1 MSIHK
6 LPAERDS
13 HAAAAA
19 ASVGVILQQSMN
31 YYIGD
36 AVVRARAVQGC
47 DLDLFRLPVFRTLRW
62 SVRRKV
68 NDFFDD
74 LALDPAFASQRVS
87 GGTVLLQAAGAF
99 VYANGYSKDG
109 YCSCS
114 FSLWAESRARAEEVK
129 GRLENIAGDDRMR
142 DETFTLD
149 WQFTNAAGE
158 LRSTT
163 FQELADP
170 GLLDEAYVS
179 LSAPVGDFIARYL
192 DAPEC
197 VLILLGPPGT
207 GKTRLV
213 RAILAEITRR
223 KGENAKVMYT
233 ADQRALRTDEIFVE
247 FITGSHDA
255 FVIEDTDNLLR
266 ARTSGNDEMH
276 RFLAIA
282 DGVARSQGRKIIF
295 TTNLPNV
302 NDIDEALIRPG
313 RCYAVKHLRSLT
325 PDEALR
331 LADRICGEDAGR
343 AERAKAALTA
353 QAARWYSVAQVYRAA
368 GSVLER

>member
-1 MSIHK
+1 MSIYK
-6 LPAERDS
+6 LPSEREARS
-13 HAAAAA
+13 LVTAAN
-19 ASVGVILQQSMN
+19 VNVTLQQPMDCF
-31 YYIGD
+31 IGN

-47 DLDLFRLPVFRTLRW
+47 DLDLFRLPVHRTLRW

-68 NDFFDD
+68 CDFFDD
-74 LALDPAFASQRVS
+74 LALDAAFASQRVQE
-87 GGTVLLQAAGAF
+87 GVVLLQASGVF
-99 VYANGYSKDG
+99 VYSNGYSKG
-109 YCSCS
+109 NYASCS
-114 FSLWAESRARAEEVK
+114 FSLWAESRARADEVQA
-129 GRLENIAGDDRMR
+129 RLEFIAGEARMR

-158 LRSTT
+158 LRNAT

-170 GLLDEAYVS
+170 ELLDEAYPSLGVLVS
-179 LSAPVGDFIARYL
+179 DFVTRYL

-223 KGENAKVMYT
+223 KGENAEVMYT

-276 RFLAIA
+276 RFLAVA
-282 DGVARSQGRKIIF
+282 DGVARSQGRKVIF

-302 NDIDEALIRPG
+302 NDIDDALVRPG
-313 RCYAVKHLRSLT
+313 RCYAVKNLRSLSLE
-325 PDEALR
+325 EALR
-331 LADRICGEDAGR
+331 LADRICGEDAAR
-343 AERAKAALTA
+343 AQKARDALTA
-353 QAARWYSVAQVYRAA
+353 LGSRSYSVAQVYRTA
-368 GSVLER
+368 